1 MSDAFRSSDEFD
13 EQAHQLYNEG
23 RYDDAL
29 AILKQGTSLYPNSVE
44 LHVGMAYAYLAR
56 EDYAWAR
63 RSFETALTLD
73 PDHEDGL
80 AGMGETL
87 LKVGQREGAMRAFD
101 RILQLGFHD
110 DHDLMLQVG
119 RALFREG
126 HVAPAH
132 RFFDLAAQAH
142 PDSPD
147 AAASLGYAAHRLSR
161 DGDALYWL
169 RRALEIDPQYAEARI
184 YLANLLYDRGESEA
198 ALHHLERTRPDDH
211 FDELAIWRHIELR
224 KTFYRLPD
232 DDPELGPWFGRLDEV
247 AGEPEMVDL
256 LLAEVEAQHAD
267 GTTRD
272 PTQLE
277 LFGTLLTELQAM
289 QKRPGQA
296 EAHQVATLSGHT
308 LRGSWDE
315 ILAQMKASED
325 SAEHFTLLD
334 FMARH
339 ARRGQTETG
348 VVIPL
353 TSAEAFIRGSAEA
366 GVLRIIQ

>member
-198 ALHHLERTRPDDH
+198 ALHHLERTQPDDH

-256 LLAEVEAQHAD
+256 LLAEVEAQQAD

-308 LRGSWDE
+308 FRGSWDE
-315 ILAQMKASED
+315 ILVQMKESED

>member
-1 MSDAFRSSDEFD
+1 MPDAFRSSEEFD

-23 RYDDAL
+23 KYDDAL
-29 AILKQGTSLYPNSVE
+29 GVLKEGLSLYPNSVE
-44 LHVGMAYAYLAR
+44 LHVGTAYAYLAR

-63 RSFETALTLD
+63 RGFETALTLD

-87 LKVGQREGAMRAFD
+87 LKLGQRAGAFRAFE
-101 RILQLGFHD
+101 RILQLGFQD

-126 HVAPAH
+126 LVAPAE
-132 RFFDLAAQAH
+132 RFFDLAVQAH

-147 AAASLGYAAHRLSR
+147 AAASLGYTAHRLSR

-169 RRALEIDPQYAEARI
+169 RRALQIEGSYAEARI

-198 ALHHLERTRPDDH
+198 ALHHLERTQPDDH
-211 FDELAIWRHIELR
+211 YDELGVWRLIELK

-232 DDPELGPWFGRLDEV
+232 DDPELVPWFGRLDEV

-256 LLAEVEAQHAD
+256 LLAEVEAQQPD
-267 GTTRD
+267 GSTRD
-272 PTQLE
+272 PAQLE
-277 LFGTLLTELQAM
+277 LFGTLLTELHAM
-289 QKRPGQA
+289 QKKHGLA
-296 EAHQVATLSGHT
+296 EAAHQVATLAGLT
-308 LRGSWDE
+308 FRGSWEE
-315 ILAQMKASED
+315 ILIQMKEAED
-325 SAEHFTLLD
+325 AEQSSLQD
-334 FMARH
+334 YMARH
-339 ARRGQTETG
+339 ARRGHTETG
-348 VVIPL
+348 IVIPL

-366 GVLRIIQ
+366 GVLRILQ